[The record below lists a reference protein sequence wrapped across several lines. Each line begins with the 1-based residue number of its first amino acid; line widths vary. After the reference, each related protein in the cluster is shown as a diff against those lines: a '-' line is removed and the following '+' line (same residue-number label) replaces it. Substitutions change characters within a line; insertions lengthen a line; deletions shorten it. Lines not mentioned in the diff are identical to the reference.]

1 MSQAYAWARGRLL
14 VLHELNVA
22 LAARMLAPTL
32 VCKLYHS
39 VMRIGGLCPF
49 VVGVLVS
56 VISKLVAFWQFVM
69 LTNTLEAL
77 FVATLYS

>member
-22 LAARMLAPTL
+22 LAARMLAPPL

-56 VISKLVAFWQFVM
+56 VISKLVAFWQFVV
-69 LTNTLEAL
+69 LANTLEAL